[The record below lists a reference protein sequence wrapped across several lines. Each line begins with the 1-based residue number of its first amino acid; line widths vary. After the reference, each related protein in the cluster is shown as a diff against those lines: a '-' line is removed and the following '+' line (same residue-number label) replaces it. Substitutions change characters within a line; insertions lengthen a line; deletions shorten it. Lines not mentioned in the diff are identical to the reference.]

1 MIDPTQLEISGSEDE
16 GYQLDV
22 SEVANILG
30 VTRTRV
36 SQLTSNGQ
44 LSFELR
50 RVGVRNRLFYK
61 RSEVVAYQR
70 TFYGRHV
77 PFHSTSPASEASP
90 RPDHFETLI
99 SARAQIDSRLGAS
112 SSSGPRAQFA
122 LPEQLLLETSKL
134 QSQEQQNSFLLSK
147 IQDTLNIMSAR
158 VFQQGRKELPTALER
173 LEEQKIADKLS
184 AISKLI
190 NVLSDQ
196 LSQQESKIE
205 SLFGEIASLKKDIRQ
220 IQWFQ
225 QRNYQSLSFS
235 MRRLESLPEV
245 ATENELAGKNPANAR
260 SRISK
265 RRVARAIV
273 KKRIS
278 FR

>member
-1 MIDPTQLEISGSEDE
+1 MIDSSQLEISGSEDE

-22 SEVANILG
+22 SEVAHILG

-44 LSFELR
+44 LSFERR

-70 TFYGRHV
+70 AFYGRHV
-77 PFHSTSPASEASP
+77 PFHSTSPVSEASP
-90 RPDHFETLI
+90 RPDHFETHI

-112 SSSGPRAQFA
+112 SYSAPRTQFA

-158 VFQQGRKELPTALER
+158 VVQQGRKELPTALER

-184 AISKLI
+184 AISELI
-190 NVLSDQ
+190 KVLSAQ
-196 LSQQESKIE
+196 LSQQESKID

-225 QRNYQSLSFS
+225 QRNYQSLCFS
-235 MRRLESLPEV
+235 MRRLESLPELS
-245 ATENELAGKNPANAR
+245 TENELACKKPANAR
-260 SRISK
+260 SRITQ